1 MKIINLK
8 EIDSTHKFLKEY
20 IQSNGYLE
28 PLCISADLQTSG
40 IGSRGNLWIG
50 KEGNLFFS
58 FVLKKENLPN
68 DLPIQSSSIYF
79 SYILKKVLKSYG
91 SKLWLKWPND
101 FYVENKKIGGTI
113 TNVSGELLYC
123 GIGLNLLWVE
133 EDFGKLDIII
143 NKEKLLEDYFLLLSE
158 KVLWKEIFRE
168 FKIEF
173 QLSLEFFAT
182 INNIKQPLKEA
193 LLNKDGSITVN
204 NEKVFSLR

>member
-1 MKIINLK
+1 MKIINLIQ
-8 EIDSTHKFLKEY
+8 IDSTHKFLKDY

-101 FYVENKKIGGTI
+101 FYIENKKIGGTI